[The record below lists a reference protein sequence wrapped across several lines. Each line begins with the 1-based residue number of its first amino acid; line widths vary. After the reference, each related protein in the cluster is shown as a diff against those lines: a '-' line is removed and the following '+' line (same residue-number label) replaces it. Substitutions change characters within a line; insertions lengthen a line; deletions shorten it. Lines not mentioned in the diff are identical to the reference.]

1 MNLLSQRRI
10 RTLVL
15 MIWAIA
21 TNVMHPQIIDVAS
34 CCTHRNLRNAVSLW
48 SLPPPLCR
56 DSCCLSLGTAWSR
69 FLCVCCGSIGQL
81 RDFDSVCL
89 ACAWW
94 AMKHDYGDSGV
105 NFVVDP
111 KYLLSSI
118 SELRFRR
125 WILASIL
132 LLSWRCLMS
141 TFSFRWLLLWIIEL
155 LLCK

>member
-21 TNVMHPQIIDVAS
+21 TNVMHPQIIHVAS

-69 FLCVCCGSIGQL
+69 FLCVCCGGIGQL
-81 RDFDSVCL
+81 HDFHSVCL

-94 AMKHDYGDSGV
+94 TMKHDYGDSGV

-125 WILASIL
+125 WIPEHIASL
-132 LLSWRCLMS
+132 LKMS
-141 TFSFRWLLLWIIEL
+141 YEYFQFQMASFMNYWTAVV
-155 LLCK
+155 

>member
-125 WILASIL
+125 WIPEHIASL
-132 LLSWRCLMS
+132 LKMS
-141 TFSFRWLLLWIIEL
+141 YEYFQFQMASFMNYWTAVV
-155 LLCK
+155 